1 MQATELFRLWQE
13 LLLPCADAFT
23 YPGFARFQEWLTGLV
38 LNVEEHTIT
47 QSLVGLGRAQDWKAL
62 ESFAEYGHWD
72 QDALE
77 RATAELL
84 DAAPGRLWH
93 GYRVWAADDTK
104 VHRPSKHVWG
114 TCTFH
119 EYTARCP
126 NRATTVRAHNW
137 VCLGALLKNQ
147 GKPGWF
153 LPVSGRLYFR
163 QSQLP
168 RLSPTSGRTE
178 PFRTKC
184 ELAVEL
190 LREQARTLGA
200 VTWRP
205 STAAMPSRPW
215 SGRWSRPRTAHP
227 GSSS

>member
-77 RATAELL
+77 RATATLL
-84 DAAPGRLWH
+84 DDAPGRIWH

-104 VHRPSKHVWG
+104 ADRKS
-114 TCTFH
+114 T
-119 EYTARCP
+119 
-126 NRATTVRAHNW
+126 
-137 VCLGALLKNQ
+137 
-147 GKPGWF
+147 
-153 LPVSGRLYFR
+153 RLN
-163 QSQLP
+163 
-168 RLSPTSGRTE
+168 
-178 PFRTKC
+178 
-184 ELAVEL
+184 
-190 LREQARTLGA
+190 
-200 VTWRP
+200 
-205 STAAMPSRPW
+205 
-215 SGRWSRPRTAHP
+215 
-227 GSSS
+227 SSHQIIS